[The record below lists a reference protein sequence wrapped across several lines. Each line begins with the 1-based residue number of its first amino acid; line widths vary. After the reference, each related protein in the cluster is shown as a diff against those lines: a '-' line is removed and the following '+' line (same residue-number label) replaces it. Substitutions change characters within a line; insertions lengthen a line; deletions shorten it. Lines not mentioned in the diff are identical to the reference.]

1 MSKGTQGPSWSAL
14 PILAVAVVIAAA
26 VGFAR
31 FALASGEPP
40 RKAAPAAA
48 EQRLASGGRLYQVHC
63 ASCHG
68 ESGRG
73 DGPVAGDLK
82 VAPADLTRLAAR
94 SRGVFPREHV
104 AEAVDGRLAV
114 RAHGTSRMPV
124 WGLSFQVLGN
134 DRDQERDVR
143 EWILD
148 LVAYL
153 ESIQR

>member
-1 MSKGTQGPSWSAL
+1 MFKRPKGPGWSAL
-14 PILAVAVVIAAA
+14 LILAVTMTLPSI
-26 VGFAR
+26 GGS
-31 FALASGEPP
+31 ALASDEPP
-40 RKAAPAAA
+40 RKAAAS

-68 ESGRG
+68 EAGRG
-73 DGPVAGDLK
+73 DGPVARDLK
-82 VAPADLTRLAAR
+82 VAPPDLTRLAAH
-94 SRGVFPREHV
+94 SKGMFPREHV
-104 AEAVDGRLAV
+104 YEAIDGRLAV
-114 RAHGTSRMPV
+114 RGHGTSRMPV
-124 WGLSFQVLGN
+124 WGLTFQALGS

>member
-1 MSKGTQGPSWSAL
+1 MSKRLKSPKWSTL
-14 PILAVAVVIAAA
+14 LILAVTATLVAAVVS
-26 VGFAR
+26 
-31 FALASGEPP
+31 ALASGEPP
-40 RKAAPAAA
+40 RQAAAA
-48 EQRLASGGRLYQVHC
+48 EQRLASGGRLYQRHC

-68 ESGRG
+68 GSGRG
-73 DGPVAGDLK
+73 DGPVARDLK
-82 VAPADLTRLAAR
+82 VAPADLTRLAA
-94 SRGVFPREHV
+94 GNHGTFPREHV
-104 AEAVDGRLAV
+104 AEAIDGRLVV

-124 WGLSFQVLGN
+124 WGLTFQVPGS

>member
-1 MSKGTQGPSWSAL
+1 MFNRTKESSWSAL
-14 PILAVAVVIAAA
+14 LILAVTVTLLSTRGSA
-26 VGFAR
+26 FA
-31 FALASGEPP
+31 SDEPP
-40 RKAAPAAA
+40 RKAAAA

-73 DGPVAGDLK
+73 DGPVARDLK
-82 VAPADLTRLAAR
+82 VAPADLTRLAAHNQ
-94 SRGVFPREHV
+94 GAFPREHV
-104 AEAVDGRLAV
+104 YEAIDGRLAV

-124 WGLSFQVLGN
+124 WGLTFQALGS